1 MKISNNIY
9 IPVKFGKNN
18 KIVYCLDNNRRT
30 RMYRSKEALKK
41 HMKNPYDLI
50 LVYTQPRIM
59 RPVE

>member
-50 LVYTQPRIM
+50 
-59 RPVE
+59 